1 LEVSYNSWGLRNDK
15 YDFAYRLATTFS
27 LLIFFGTLI
36 FFYLYFR
43 VKQGRLEPV
52 QTYLK
57 NNRRGLG
64 ADKDEKTAKKP
75 YDTAASNEKNV
86 LVSWQYSIVPFL
98 SFFLLFFTFI
108 LIIHLFFILF
118 VYGRSKPCRTLSKY
132 N

>member
-36 FFYLYFR
+36 SFYLDFH

-57 NNRRGLG
+57 NNKRGLG
-64 ADKDEKTAKKP
+64 ADKVKKTAKKP

-86 LVSWQYSIVPFL
+86 LVSWQYSFI

-118 VYGRSKPCRTLSKY
+118 VYGRSKPCRTLYKY